1 MKRRNEGKPLS
12 MALKPLFL
20 FLAET
25 ASRISLG
32 GGLIKNVIVK
42 IWYTIIYRRLLS
54 NLMED
59 RKLAEGYLT
68 EI

>member
-1 MKRRNEGKPLS
+1 

-20 FLAET
+20 FWNQT
-25 ASRISLG
+25 VSRIHRSSRL
-32 GGLIKNVIVK
+32 LIKNVIVK

-59 RKLAEGYLT
+59 REFNRFD
-68 EI
+68 